1 MCQIQDQRI
10 IIVSCSKNTL
20 FNSKKHIEIN
30 RKYKEEM
37 EEVYDNASAFMHPV
51 IKTNS

>member
-30 RKYKEEM
+30 RKNKEEI
-37 EEVYDNASAFMHPV
+37 EEVYDNASAFMHRI